1 MVTMCR
7 FNGNHQILTVSKSGK
22 LAVKGLDDLKAFPPI
37 CSIDSPCLACR
48 RTCHIGVG

>member
-22 LAVKGLDDLKAFPPI
+22 SAVKGLDDLKAFPPI
-37 CSIDSPCLACR
+37 CTIVSSCLAFR
-48 RTCHIGVG
+48 SIYYIGVG